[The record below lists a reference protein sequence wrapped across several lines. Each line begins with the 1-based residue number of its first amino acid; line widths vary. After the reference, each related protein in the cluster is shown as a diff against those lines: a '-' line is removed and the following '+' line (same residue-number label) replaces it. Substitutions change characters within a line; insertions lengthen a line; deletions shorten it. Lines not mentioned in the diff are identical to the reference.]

1 VLTFFFATRCHV
13 PAPFLFASAKS
24 PTMSVS
30 AFTVEAWNYLA
41 IDIIVVATRALAR
54 WQQMGIRGMSPDDI
68 LMIIAIV
75 GICSQKT

>member
-1 VLTFFFATRCHV
+1 
-13 PAPFLFASAKS
+13 
-24 PTMSVS
+24 MSVS